1 MTSQKQNPRLITHK
15 RTESEEQSPTSIV
28 NDVQKDIQMQKE
40 MGGQLHK
47 FHQTNSE
54 HDLLLCEKKAMQMN
68 SS

>member
-1 MTSQKQNPRLITHK
+1 MSLDKQPSRINTHK

-40 MGGQLHK
+40 EGGQLHK

-54 HDLLLCEKKAMQMN
+54 HDLLLCE
-68 SS
+68 